1 MVVRPTSVE
10 DAREITETLL
20 NGRTVFLNM
29 EGLNVEIAQ
38 RIIDFTSGS
47 CFAISGN
54 LQKVST
60 YIFIIT
66 PANVDISGDLQE
78 MFDAMRA
85 ENIFPA
91 VWEGYRTNE
100 EQTQMM
106 QSKIDTFIAA
116 DKADIY
122 FVAFASLAPENYT
135 IVTEEV
141 SALGSQK
148 DIKLP
153 DACSAFNI
161 RSINFIQMLRELKVQ
176 F

>member
-1 MVVRPTSVE
+1 MSFIDKIMNVMHLNTDDEDDEDFTFGSDDYDLEEEEPIVEKRHSRRAAKESGYAKEPLMREKPAVKTAPNITAFNRSSKKQMLGMEVVVVRPTSVE

-78 MFDAMRA
+78 MFDG
-85 ENIFPA
+85 F
-91 VWEGYRTNE
+91 
-100 EQTQMM
+100 
-106 QSKIDTFIAA
+106 
-116 DKADIY
+116 DI
-122 FVAFASLAPENYT
+122 
-135 IVTEEV
+135 
-141 SALGSQK
+141 GSM
-148 DIKLP
+148 
-153 DACSAFNI
+153 N
-161 RSINFIQMLRELKVQ
+161 V
-176 F
+176 